1 MDKPF
6 NFIFLYN
13 KMRRT
18 FNYDDLRAKLKAKL
32 PNVTLY
38 LISTE
43 DKEKEIEQLPTKDIQ
58 MLTTMPFFATHIPYI
73 MKALPSIKWIHSAT
87 SGIEPFFAID
97 EIKNLSPGY
106 YFSNSKG
113 AYSDSLAEWS
123 VLALLYFNYNI
134 PTFIESNEKKEW
146 TKAQNQLI
154 QQKTVLIYGYGGNG
168 VALAKR
174 VKPAFNM
181 KIIAVIREKRDNIEG
196 KEFCDEIYTFEEVT
210 KEIIFKSDFI
220 YATLPQTPKTI
231 NIFDANFFNS
241 MNKNAVF
248 INIGRGTAVVE
259 KDIADALNNNTIRGA
274 LLDVTQKEP
283 LDKTSPLY
291 DIGRN
296 KLLITNHS
304 VGFTPVIEPL
314 CYDRIIEN
322 IEFYLKNGKPKH
334 IVNIKEQY

>member
-87 SGIEPFFAID
+87 SGIEPFFAIE

-123 VLALLYFNYNI
+123 ELALLYFNYNI

-154 QQKTVLIYGYGGNG
+154 QQKTILIYGYGGNG

-220 YATLPQTPKTI
+220 YSTLPQTPKTI

>member
-154 QQKTVLIYGYGGNG
+154 QQKTILIYGYGGNG

-220 YATLPQTPKTI
+220 YSSSVPK
-231 NIFDANFFNS
+231 
-241 MNKNAVF
+241 
-248 INIGRGTAVVE
+248 
-259 KDIADALNNNTIRGA
+259 NN
-274 LLDVTQKEP
+274 
-283 LDKTSPLY
+283 
-291 DIGRN
+291 
-296 KLLITNHS
+296 
-304 VGFTPVIEPL
+304 
-314 CYDRIIEN
+314 
-322 IEFYLKNGKPKH
+322 
-334 IVNIKEQY
+334 

>member
-1 MDKPF
+1 
-6 NFIFLYN
+6 
-13 KMRRT
+13 MR
-18 FNYDDLRAKLKAKL
+18 K
-32 PNVTLY
+32 
-38 LISTE
+38 
-43 DKEKEIEQLPTKDIQ
+43 
-58 MLTTMPFFATHIPYI
+58 
-73 MKALPSIKWIHSAT
+73 
-87 SGIEPFFAID
+87 
-97 EIKNLSPGY
+97 
-106 YFSNSKG
+106 
-113 AYSDSLAEWS
+113 
-123 VLALLYFNYNI
+123 VL
-134 PTFIESNEKKEW
+134 
-146 TKAQNQLI
+146 
-154 QQKTVLIYGYGGNG
+154 LIYGYGGNG

>member
-18 FNYDDLRAKLKAKL
+18 FNYNDLRAKLKAKL

-146 TKAQNQLI
+146 TKGQNQLI
-154 QQKTVLIYGYGGNG
+154 QQKTILIYGYGGNG

-210 KEIIFKSDFI
+210 KEIISKSDFI

>member
-87 SGIEPFFAID
+87 SGIEPFFAIE

-154 QQKTVLIYGYGGNG
+154 QQKTILIYGYGGNG

-259 KDIADALNNNTIRGA
+259 KDIADALNNNIIRGA

>member
-154 QQKTVLIYGYGGNG
+154 QQKTILIYGYGGNG

-181 KIIAVIREKRDNIEG
+181 KIIAVIREMRENIEG

>member
-154 QQKTVLIYGYGGNG
+154 QQKTILIYGYGGNG

-210 KEIIFKSDFI
+210 KDIIFKSDFI

-322 IEFYLKNGKPKH
+322 IEFYLRNGKNKH

>member
-1 MDKPF
+1 
-6 NFIFLYN
+6 
-13 KMRRT
+13 MRRT

-58 MLTTMPFFATHIPYI
+58 MLTTMPFCATHIPYI

-87 SGIEPFFAID
+87 SGIEPFFAIE

-134 PTFIESNEKKEW
+134 PTCIESNEKKEW
-146 TKAQNQLI
+146 TKSQKQLI
-154 QQKTVLIYGYGGNG
+154 QQKTILIYGYGGNG